1 MAYSA
6 KISYLYGSKRA
17 TIPANTSASLLQG
30 KSESATIAFL
40 KKKHANIK
48 ELEIIIKNI
57 EWK

>member
-6 KISYLYGSKRA
+6 KISYIYGSKRA
-17 TIPANTSASLLQG
+17 STHTAISTSQLQG
-30 KSESATIAFL
+30 KSESAVMAFL

-48 ELEIIIKNI
+48 DLEIIIKNI